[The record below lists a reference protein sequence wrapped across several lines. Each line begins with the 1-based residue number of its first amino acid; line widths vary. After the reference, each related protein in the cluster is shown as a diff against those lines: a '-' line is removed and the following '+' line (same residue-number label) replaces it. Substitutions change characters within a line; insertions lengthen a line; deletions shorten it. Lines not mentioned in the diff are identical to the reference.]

1 MEETSWNDR
10 MRNGGILLSVKED
23 RNIIHTLKRRKAKWN
38 GHILRRDCL
47 LKHVTERKVEG
58 KEK

>member
-1 MEETSWNDR
+1 
-10 MRNGGILLSVKED
+10 MRKEGVLCSVKED
-23 RNIIHTLKRRKAKWN
+23 RNTLHTLKRRKAKWN

-47 LKHVTERKVEG
+47 LKHITERKVEG